1 MHFWMD
7 SYSWGDAFYI
17 KKDLINN
24 SRYIFSIFKNKLYNI
39 QKFYKY
45 LIALRN
51 LLWKLRGK
59 TS

>member
-1 MHFWMD
+1 MD

>member
-1 MHFWMD
+1 MD

-39 QKFYKY
+39 QNFIILDCIEKFTLEIKRQNKLT
-45 LIALRN
+45 LI
-51 LLWKLRGK
+51 
-59 TS
+59 